1 MRDFIYLD
9 VQCAVAS
16 QSRRRARLSGA
27 GRRACPVSR
36 DERDEAM
43 DEASSG

>member
-16 QSRRRARLSGA
+16 QSRRPGA
-27 GRRACPVSR
+27 VVGRRAPGVPMGVPR
-36 DERDEAM
+36 EP
-43 DEASSG
+43 